1 MKIFP
6 NSYQKRRLVLFPL
19 MDVFFILLIFYLFVE
34 QFQPMAAF
42 VEVPQKTGTGQV
54 NAVVQIL
61 DEGRYVW
68 IDSTCLKSFAA
79 GERRLSDER
88 RTEFLNGLSEDMG
101 QFRADLARLDS
112 TLKEEKLS
120 SYSVLLRCPGALP
133 YATVSNMV
141 QEVDEVELKQNQY
154 QLQLAVLGGD
164 PSSLTIS
171 QGITEGR
178 TYVLLDF

>member
-6 NSYQKRRLVLFPL
+6 NSHQKRRLVLFPL

-42 VEVPQKTGTGQV
+42 VDVPKKSGLGQV

-68 IDSTCLKSFAA
+68 IDSTCLESFGT
-79 GERRLSDER
+79 GEINLTSER
-88 RTEFLNGLSEDMG
+88 QTEFLHDLSKERG
-101 QFRADLARLDS
+101 RFRADLLTLDS
-112 TLKEEKLS
+112 TLKEQKLT
-120 SYSVLLRCPGALP
+120 SYAVLLRCPGNLP
-133 YATVSNMV
+133 YAVVSEMV
-141 QEVDEVELKQNQY
+141 QTADEVELRQNQY
-154 QLQLAVLGGD
+154 QLHLSVLGGE
-164 PSSLTIS
+164 PSTLSIS

-178 TYVLLDF
+178 TYVLLKF